1 MFIKTV
7 KRQGEYIYELE
18 KNIKLTKKNCK
29 NIQKQLLDNFIMTI
43 NEVQDIQAL
52 NLSEEEKDE
61 MRNTIIN
68 NARTRYVTKLIELS
82 NTEQSFR

>member
-7 KRQGEYIYELE
+7 IRQGNCIAELD
-18 KNIKLTKKNCK
+18 KNLKLTKRNCK
-29 NIQKQLLDNFIMTI
+29 DVQKQLLDEFIMTI

-52 NLSEEEKDE
+52 NLSEEEKDN

-68 NARTRYVTKLIELS
+68 QARTKYVTKLIELS
-82 NTEQSFR
+82 NADQNKR